1 MNSIS
6 TLSRTC
12 VLSVTCILL
21 GIFSCSKEKP
31 QTSTIPMNWKSV
43 DSINVNLPEG
53 IRLYAGVNDTLPLKA
68 WYVRT
73 DEKDPYIYS
82 KVVVSDDT
90 TDNRET
96 VSSFARDLGARV
108 VVNGGYFTMNKTPAS
123 HSGLL
128 MVEGKMIEPAT
139 SQVIRDSLEYNI
151 ARAAFGFYYEDGI
164 DISWVRTKGDTIYSW
179 SEPPANRPGI
189 PTDSLEMANVEVWN
203 VHDAIGAGPALIM
216 DGGIRITSNEE
227 VFFGTSIPR
236 THPRTAIG
244 YTKKGELIIMVVDGR
259 QEKSRG
265 VTLEE
270 LAILMQDLGVVEAM
284 NLDGGGSTTLVV
296 DNNLINLP
304 AGKKIERE
312 VMSAIA
318 TFTK

>member
-1 MNSIS
+1 MKTKPKFNQVFSFCL
-6 TLSRTC
+6 TG
-12 VLSVTCILL
+12 ILL
-21 GIFSCSKEKP
+21 WFISCSKEGSR
-31 QTSTIPMNWKSV
+31 TSTIPMNWKSV
-43 DSINVNLPEG
+43 DSIDVNLPGG
-53 IRLYAGVNDTLPLKA
+53 IKLFAGLNETLPLKA
-68 WYVRT
+68 WYVRIN
-73 DEKDPYIYS
+73 EKDPYIYS

-96 VSSFARDLGARV
+96 ISSFARDLNARV

-123 HSGLL
+123 HYGLL
-128 MVEGKMIEPAT
+128 MTDGKIIEPAT
-139 SQVIRDSLEYNI
+139 NQVIRDSIEYNI

-164 DISWVRTKGDTIYSW
+164 DISWVVSKGDSIYSW
-179 SEPPANRPGI
+179 PKPPANRPGM
-189 PTDSLEMANVEVWN
+189 PADSLIKKNAEVWN

-216 DGGIRITSNEE
+216 NGEIKITSDEE

-244 YTKKGELIIMVVDGR
+244 YTKEGDLILMVVDGR

-270 LAILMQDLGVVEAM
+270 LAVLMQDLEVVEAM
-284 NLDGGGSTTLVV
+284 NLDGGGSSALVI
-296 DNNLINLP
+296 DNKLINLP

>member
-1 MNSIS
+1 M
-6 TLSRTC
+6 
-12 VLSVTCILL
+12 
-21 GIFSCSKEKP
+21 
-31 QTSTIPMNWKSV
+31 

-53 IRLYAGVNDTLPLKA
+53 IRLYAGTNDTLPLKA
-68 WYVRT
+68 WYVRI

-128 MVEGKMIEPAT
+128 MVEGKIIEPAT
-139 SQVIRDSLEYNI
+139 NQVIRDSIEYNI
-151 ARAAFGFYYEDGI
+151 ARTAFGFYYEDGI
-164 DISWVRTKGDTIYSW
+164 DISWVSTKEDTIYSW

-216 DGGIRITSNEE
+216 DGGIKITSDEE

-244 YTKKGELIIMVVDGR
+244 YTNKGELIIMVVDGR

-265 VTLEE
+265 ATLEE
-270 LAILMQDLGVVEAM
+270 LAELMLDLGVVEAM
-284 NLDGGGSTTLVV
+284 NLDGGGSSTLVV